1 MELQKVQRTTISKL
15 LNLRRKWGKEDMYG
29 IQWFKV
35 DRNIFNNRKIQ
46 ILLKHKDGDTFFR
59 VWMQLLSIAVEYGNN
74 GRLEIGQKPI
84 TFVECA
90 KIMGKT
96 SDKMRRIL
104 EEFLELGMLKKEGET
119 FLIKNWDKYQSI
131 DKYENYQIQN
141 RERQRKYREKLKSES
156 EKSNVIITLNNA
168 EEEKRTEKKTKE
180 ERKDKIRREE
190 DENGFREY
198 KLQWSYTQ

>member
-1 MELQKVQRTTISKL
+1 
-15 LNLRRKWGKEDMYG
+15 MYG

-35 DRNIFNNRKIQ
+35 DKNIFNNRKIQ

-59 VWMQLLSIAVEYGNN
+59 VWMQLLSIAVECGNN

-84 TFVECA
+84 TFVDCA

-141 RERQRKYREKLKSES
+141 KERQRKYREKLKSES
-156 EKSNVIITLNNA
+156 EKSNVTITLNNA

-198 KLQWSYTQ
+198 KLQ

>member
-1 MELQKVQRTTISKL
+1 
-15 LNLRRKWGKEDMYG
+15 MYG

-35 DRNIFNNRKIQ
+35 DKNIFNNRKIQ

-59 VWMQLLSIAVEYGNN
+59 VWMQLLSIAVECGNN

-84 TFVECA
+84 TFVDCA

-104 EEFLELGMLKKEGET
+104 EEFLVLGMLKKEGET

-141 RERQRKYREKLKSES
+141 RERQRKYREKLKSEG
-156 EKSNVIITLNNA
+156 EKSNVTITLNNA

-198 KLQWSYTQ
+198 KLQ

>member
-1 MELQKVQRTTISKL
+1 
-15 LNLRRKWGKEDMYG
+15 MYG

-59 VWMQLLSIAVEYGNN
+59 VWMQLLSIWVECGNN

-84 TFVECA
+84 TFVDCA

-131 DKYENYQIQN
+131 DKYENYQIQS
-141 RERQRKYREKLKSES
+141 RERQRKYREKLKSEG
-156 EKSNVIITLNNA
+156 EKSNVTITLNNA

>member
-1 MELQKVQRTTISKL
+1 
-15 LNLRRKWGKEDMYG
+15 MYG

-35 DRNIFNNRKIQ
+35 DKNIFNNRKIQ
-46 ILLKHKDGDTFFR
+46 LILKHKDGDTYFR
-59 VWMQLLSIAVEYGNN
+59 VWMQLLSIAVECGNN
-74 GRLEIGQKPI
+74 GRLEIGEKPI
-84 TFVECA
+84 TFQDCA

-131 DKYENYQIQN
+131 DKYENYQTQN
-141 RERQRKYREKLKSES
+141 RERQKRYREKLKSEN
-156 EKSNVIITLNNA
+156 EESNVMVTLSNA
-168 EEEKRTEKKTKE
+168 EEEKRIEEKTKE
-180 ERKDKIRREE
+180 IRKEEIKREE

-198 KLQWSYTQ
+198 KL

>member
-1 MELQKVQRTTISKL
+1 
-15 LNLRRKWGKEDMYG
+15 MYG

-59 VWMQLLSIAVEYGNN
+59 VWMQLLSIAVECGNN

-84 TFVECA
+84 TFVDCA

-104 EEFLELGMLKKEGET
+104 EEFLELGMLKKEGEI

-141 RERQRKYREKLKSES
+141 RERQRKYREKLKSEG
-156 EKSNVIITLNNA
+156 EKSNVTITLNNA
-168 EEEKRTEKKTKE
+168 EEEKRAEKKTKE
-180 ERKDKIRREE
+180 ERKDKIRREK
-190 DENGFREY
+190 DENGFRGY
-198 KLQWSYTQ
+198 KLQ

>member
-1 MELQKVQRTTISKL
+1 
-15 LNLRRKWGKEDMYG
+15 MYG

-59 VWMQLLSIAVEYGNN
+59 VWMQLLSIAVECGNN

-84 TFVECA
+84 TFVDCA

-96 SDKMRRIL
+96 SDKKRRIL

-119 FLIKNWDKYQSI
+119 FLIKNWGKYQSI

-141 RERQRKYREKLKSES
+141 RERQRKYREKLKSEG
-156 EKSNVIITLNNA
+156 EKSNVTITLNNA

-198 KLQWSYTQ
+198 KLQ

>member
-1 MELQKVQRTTISKL
+1 
-15 LNLRRKWGKEDMYG
+15 MYG

-198 KLQWSYTQ
+198 KLQ

>member
-1 MELQKVQRTTISKL
+1 
-15 LNLRRKWGKEDMYG
+15 MYG

-59 VWMQLLSIAVEYGNN
+59 VWMQLLSIAVECGKN

-84 TFVECA
+84 TFVDCG

-156 EKSNVIITLNNA
+156 EKSNVTITLNNA

-198 KLQWSYTQ
+198 KLQ

>member
-1 MELQKVQRTTISKL
+1 
-15 LNLRRKWGKEDMYG
+15 MYG

-59 VWMQLLSIAVEYGNN
+59 VWMQLLSIAVECGNN

-84 TFVECA
+84 TFADCA

-156 EKSNVIITLNNA
+156 EKSNVTITLNNA

-198 KLQWSYTQ
+198 KLQ

>member
-1 MELQKVQRTTISKL
+1 
-15 LNLRRKWGKEDMYG
+15 MYG

-59 VWMQLLSIAVEYGNN
+59 VWMQLLSIAVECGNN

-84 TFVECA
+84 TFVDCA

-119 FLIKNWDKYQSI
+119 FLIKNWGKYQSI

-156 EKSNVIITLNNA
+156 EKSNVTITLNNA
-168 EEEKRTEKKTKE
+168 EEEKRTEKKIEE

-198 KLQWSYTQ
+198 KLQ

>member
-1 MELQKVQRTTISKL
+1 
-15 LNLRRKWGKEDMYG
+15 MYG

-35 DRNIFNNRKIQ
+35 DKNIFNNRKIQ

-59 VWMQLLSIAVEYGNN
+59 VWMQLLSIAVECGNN

-84 TFVECA
+84 TFVDCA

-96 SDKMRRIL
+96 LDKMRRIL

-141 RERQRKYREKLKSES
+141 RERQRKYREKLKSEG
-156 EKSNVIITLNNA
+156 EKSNVTITLNNA

-198 KLQWSYTQ
+198 KLQ

>member
-1 MELQKVQRTTISKL
+1 
-15 LNLRRKWGKEDMYG
+15 MYG

-59 VWMQLLSIAVEYGNN
+59 VWMQLLSIAVECGNN

-84 TFVECA
+84 TFVDCA

-156 EKSNVIITLNNA
+156 EKSNVTITLNNA

-190 DENGFREY
+190 DDNGFREY
-198 KLQWSYTQ
+198 KLQ